1 MASRSRE
8 NYLTT
13 LAKLFDYATDK
24 FAKRPLSRFVEG
36 GQEYTY
42 ESFKHTCLQLSHRF
56 NRFGISARDKV
67 AILSNNMPNWT
78 VAMFSC
84 VPFGRVTVPILPD
97 SSESEIT
104 NIINHSECK
113 AIFVSKRLLKKLS
126 QEVIDKLT
134 LVIDIETFEFIKK
147 DDKAFTCEGHGV
159 DPQADDLASIIYT
172 SGTSGKAKGVMLS
185 HRNFCQ
191 NIIAAYHAHKAGK
204 HDRWLSIL
212 PMSHTYEMAFSVLYP
227 LYVGGCVYYIQK
239 PPTPSILMAAMKKIR
254 PSIMCAVPL
263 IIEKVYKSSVVPTI
277 EKSRVL
283 SWMKAH
289 TPWLLYRMIG
299 KKLYQSFG
307 GKLKFFGIGGSK
319 LDSTVEDFLHK
330 AGFPYAIGYGLTE
343 TAPLITNACVG
354 KTVVGS
360 IGVPAYNV
368 EVKLQNVNPETGE
381 GEIVAKGDNVM
392 LGYYRDPERTRSVL
406 TDDGWFRTN
415 DLACKDAKGRYYIKG
430 RLGNMIVGPSGEN
443 IYPEEIEQVINTF
456 SGVNESLVVE
466 RNGKLVALV
475 KFDDNV
481 LDWNQEREDKFFE
494 NLQATKQ
501 AVLEY
506 VNKHVSK
513 QSKIGEVEAMKE
525 GFEKT
530 ATQKIRRFK
539 YKEDNGQE
547 DAGSAEEAAPK
558 ENGQVSEDKSE
569 ESSGSKP
576 A

>member
-1 MASRSRE
+1 MASRSKE

-13 LAKLFDYATDK
+13 LAKLFEYATDK

-134 LVIDIETFEFIKK
+134 LVIDIETFDFIKK

-239 PPTPSILMAAMKKIR
+239 PPTPSILMSAMKKIR
-254 PSIMCAVPL
+254 PTIMCAVPL
-263 IIEKVYKSSVVPTI
+263 IIEKVYKSSVAPTI

-283 SWMKAH
+283 SWMKVH
-289 TPWLLYRMIG
+289 TPWLLYWMIG
-299 KKLYQSFG
+299 KRLYKKFG

-319 LDSTVEDFLHK
+319 LDGTVEDFLHK
-330 AGFPYAIGYGLTE
+330 ARFPYAIGYGLTE

-354 KTVVGS
+354 KTAVGS

-368 EVKLQNVNPETGE
+368 EVKLMNVNPETGE

-392 LGYYRDPERTRSVL
+392 LGYYRDPERTRAVL
-406 TDDGWFRTN
+406 SDDGWFRTS
-415 DLACKDAKGRYYIKG
+415 DLACKDSKGRYYIKG

-443 IYPEEIEQVINTF
+443 I
-456 SGVNESLVVE
+456 S
-466 RNGKLVALV
+466 
-475 KFDDNV
+475 
-481 LDWNQEREDKFFE
+481 
-494 NLQATKQ
+494 
-501 AVLEY
+501 
-506 VNKHVSK
+506 
-513 QSKIGEVEAMKE
+513 
-525 GFEKT
+525 
-530 ATQKIRRFK
+530 RRR
-539 YKEDNGQE
+539 
-547 DAGSAEEAAPK
+547 
-558 ENGQVSEDKSE
+558 
-569 ESSGSKP
+569 
-576 A
+576 